1 MRSKPRRAIIVIGA
15 EEPAEALLVDAER
28 YDEVFVIA
36 RAVPDAGDRWV
47 IDGRAVERAAS
58 GRLARVVARLKAH
71 GVRAFGTVG
80 DENARAAGEDAHALF
95 PSAAILG

>member
-47 IDGRAVERAAS
+47 IDGRAVERAAR

-80 DENARAAGEDAHALF
+80 DEKARAAGEDAHALF